1 MSQMNWSS
9 ERSNGLPE
17 VLSVVIGIV
26 GSHRLKYTE
35 LLAKREW
42 IALSSDLGVSS
53 IKVLYAL
60 LRDDLDL
67 DIMPCSVRLY
77 PLVSVAAPAVHLGEG

>member
-1 MSQMNWSS
+1 
-9 ERSNGLPE
+9 
-17 VLSVVIGIV
+17 
-26 GSHRLKYTE
+26 
-35 LLAKREW
+35 
-42 IALSSDLGVSS
+42 
-53 IKVLYAL
+53 L